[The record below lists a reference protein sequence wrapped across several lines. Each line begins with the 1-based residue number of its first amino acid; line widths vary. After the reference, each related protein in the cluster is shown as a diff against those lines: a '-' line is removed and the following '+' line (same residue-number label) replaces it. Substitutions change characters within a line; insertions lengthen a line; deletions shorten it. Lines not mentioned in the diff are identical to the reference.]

1 MINDELKHEA
11 QLSINKIDKA
21 LDEQWLIEKTSKIKE
36 LASICASPDFW
47 KQKDSKET
55 LKALAL
61 LRKEVEKFS
70 TIKNLKEELETM
82 LVLYNET
89 EEPMDNELKPVLE
102 EANGRLKEWETER
115 YLSDAYDDLNA
126 FVSFSSG
133 AGGVDAMDW
142 TEMLL
147 KMYLRWAERKG
158 FETKILEQ
166 TFGDEAGVKSAT
178 VYFKGDFAYG
188 LLKSES
194 GVHRLVRISPFDANK
209 RRHTSFALVEVVPEL
224 EEIED
229 IEIDEKDLKIEISR
243 SSGHGGQN
251 VQKVETAVRIV
262 HIPTGITAECQDER
276 SQLQNKNMALK
287 VLKSRLILLEK
298 KKQESKLKEIKGD
311 FKSIEWGNE
320 IRSYVLQPYK
330 LVKDHRNNFEV
341 GNVDKVLEGDID
353 EFIWAYLKSQKQ

>member
-1 MINDELKHEA
+1 MINDELKRNA
-11 QLSINKIDKA
+11 QLSISKIDNS
-21 LDEQWLIEKTSKIKE
+21 LDENWYREEIKKVKEIESV
-36 LASICASPDFW
+36 CASPDFW
-47 KQKDSKET
+47 KQSGSKET
-55 LKALAL
+55 LKTLAL
-61 LRKEVEKFS
+61 FRKEVEKFLA
-70 TIKNLKEELETM
+70 IKKMKEELETM

-89 EEPMDNELKPVLE
+89 EESMDKEVESVLNEAKNKL
-102 EANGRLKEWETER
+102 NEWETER
-115 YLSDAYDDLNA
+115 YLSDPYDGLNA

-158 FETKILEQ
+158 FEAKILEQ

-178 VYFKGDFAYG
+178 VYIKGDFAYG

-229 IEIDEKDLKIEISR
+229 IEIDERDLKIEISR

-287 VLKSRLILLEK
+287 VLKSRLILFEK
-298 KKQESKLKEIKGD
+298 KKQDSKLKEIRGE
-311 FKSIEWGNE
+311 FKSIAWGNE

-330 LVKDHRNNFEV
+330 LVKDHRTNFEI

-353 EFIWAYLKSQKQ
+353 EFIWAYLKNQK

>member
-1 MINDELKHEA
+1 MISDELKRDT
-11 QLSINKIDKA
+11 QLSISKVDNT
-21 LDEQWLIEKTSKIKE
+21 LDENWYREKIKKVRE
-36 LASICASPDFW
+36 IESICASPDFW
-47 KQKDSKET
+47 KQSDSKET

-61 LRKEVEKFS
+61 SKKEIEKFI
-70 TIKNLKEELETM
+70 TIRKLKEELETM
-82 LVLYNET
+82 LALYSET
-89 EEPMDNELKPVLE
+89 EESMDKEVEPVLE
-102 EANGRLKEWETER
+102 EAKNKLKEWETER
-115 YLSDAYDDLNA
+115 YLSDPYDDLNA

-158 FETKILEQ
+158 FEAKILEQ

-178 VYFKGDFAYG
+178 VYVKGNFAYG

-229 IEIDEKDLKIEISR
+229 IEIDEKDLRIEISR

-287 VLKSRLILLEK
+287 VLKSRLILFEK
-298 KKQESKLKEIKGD
+298 KRQDNKLKEIRGE

-330 LVKDHRNNFEV
+330 LVKDHRTNFEI

-353 EFIWAYLKSQKQ
+353 EFIWAYLKNQK